1 MSWFCEEPNPLTD
14 ATGPQAIGRKGKTAR
29 LQSQPRDIF
38 AADLS
43 RTGTA
48 AAAAKTTGKGVNA
61 SWSRFM
67 EQIFTAFREKREPFW
82 RPGASG
88 KRDEDRDDDE
98 SDDDGDDQADGN
110 PKADVGDSAIE
121 RSLVSL

>member
-1 MSWFCEEPNPLTD
+1 
-14 ATGPQAIGRKGKTAR
+14 
-29 LQSQPRDIF
+29 
-38 AADLS
+38 
-43 RTGTA
+43 
-48 AAAAKTTGKGVNA
+48 
-61 SWSRFM
+61 M
-67 EQIFTAFREKREPFW
+67 EQIFNAFREKREPFW